1 MKYQC
6 IDVEYL
12 KALKE
17 LNEIKYLKKL
27 MIKGMQLFY
36 WLFWIIIITNSIF
49 SNSFTVM

>member
-17 LNEIKYLKKL
+17 LDEIKYLKKL
-27 MIKGMQLFY
+27 MLKGLQLSY
-36 WLFWIIIITNSIF
+36 WLFWIIIIANSIF
-49 SNSFTVM
+49 FNSFLVM